1 MLNDFRKTMFRQ
13 LKLQQKAISG
23 MFTKGEQSFLVG
35 NVKKKYLYCFLYF
48 YLSRL
53 FESISEGISFFF

>member
-1 MLNDFRKTMFRQ
+1 MLNVFGKTMFRQ

-35 NVKKKYLYCFLYF
+35 NVKKKVFILFFVFLF
-48 YLSRL
+48 VKTLCQ
-53 FESISEGISFFF
+53 